1 MIKTIE
7 TYSIHDYLS
16 SVGFNKIN
24 EIPRKELD
32 DLYKETNDEEEA
44 LYQLWKLLDIQEGE
58 AYYIEIEHP
67 ILNTK
72 KYPYKV
78 SKNPNKGQRTFI
90 KAYLLIDPS
99 SNTIIEEVTGL
110 QKDVESKIREIYEKG
125 YTGDIMCRVVHI
137 VKEGVN
143 IVMKA
148 KYSPSTNIKKGSYI
162 VLGTL

>member
-1 MIKTIE
+1 M
-7 TYSIHDYLS
+7 
-16 SVGFNKIN
+16 
-24 EIPRKELD
+24 
-32 DLYKETNDEEEA
+32 
-44 LYQLWKLLDIQEGE
+44 LDIQEGE

-78 SKNPNKGQRTFI
+78 SKNPNKGQRTFM

-110 QKDVESKIREIYEKG
+110 QKDVELKIREIYEKG
-125 YTGDIMCRVVHI
+125 YTGDIICRVIHV

>member
-7 TYSIHDYLS
+7 TYSIQDYLS

-24 EIPRKELD
+24 ELPRKELD
-32 DLYKETNDEEEA
+32 DLYKETNDEDEA
-44 LYQLWKLLDIQEGE
+44 LYQLWKLLNIKEGE
-58 AYYIEIEHP
+58 AYYIELEQP
-67 ILNTK
+67 VLNTK

-78 SKNPNKGQRTFI
+78 SKNPNKGKRTFM
-90 KAYLLIDPS
+90 KAYLLVDPS

-125 YTGDIMCRVVHI
+125 YTGDIMCRVVHV

-143 IVMKA
+143 IAMKV
-148 KYSPSTNIKKGSYI
+148 KYAPSTNIKKGSYI

>member
-24 EIPRKELD
+24 ELPRKELD

-67 ILNTK
+67 ILNL
-72 KYPYKV
+72 
-78 SKNPNKGQRTFI
+78 S
-90 KAYLLIDPS
+90 LI
-99 SNTIIEEVTGL
+99 
-110 QKDVESKIREIYEKG
+110 
-125 YTGDIMCRVVHI
+125 HI
-137 VKEGVN
+137 
-143 IVMKA
+143 
-148 KYSPSTNIKKGSYI
+148 
-162 VLGTL
+162 